1 MTFSIQPA
9 SSTNSLLSMLAPT
22 LAPIAEAEEPNNDK
36 AAQSKEYERKM
47 DHATTVVTAVNQ
59 SAIADNSALISDP
72 VATVTDSSIPSRST
86 TESIILTRLATSITD
101 SAIATDSITP
111 TRPTASIINSALTTR
126 PAASN
131 ESTIPTSVESVL
143 ACPIAATG
151 QLMDVD
157 MTGPAPPYA
166 PDRTVP

>member
-1 MTFSIQPA
+1 
-9 SSTNSLLSMLAPT
+9 MLAPT
-22 LAPIAEAEEPNNDK
+22 LAPIAEAEEPNNEK

-101 SAIATDSITP
+101 SITP